1 MDNKRKKVEEFNPD
15 ELFRQT
21 MDSVL
26 IPFVGKLATVARDF
40 TKAEILEQN
49 IWRTGHFYESVTA
62 FMDAATLDF
71 GVRTDNCPY
80 AGYIEFG
87 TSRMAARYPFTIA
100 ADKFVTALQGQLDL
114 REIK

>member
-1 MDNKRKKVEEFNPD
+1 MKRRQKIEEFNPA
-15 ELFRQT
+15 ELFDMT
-21 MDSVL
+21 KNEVL

-40 TKAEILEQN
+40 TKAEILKQN

-62 FMDAATLDF
+62 FMEADTLDF

-87 TSRMAARYPFTIA
+87 TVKMAARYPFTLA
-100 ADKFVTALQGQLDL
+100 SEEFVEMLKGQVSL
-114 REIK
+114 REIE